1 MHMSGTLT
9 VSPFPK
15 LATYPHVALSCF
27 VSPCADS
34 LSMPMSDALPLHPF
48 STYLFLP

>member
-15 LATYPHVALSCF
+15 LATYPHGALSCF
-27 VSPCADS
+27 VSQCAES
-34 LSMPMSDALPLHPF
+34 LSMPMSNTLPLHPF
-48 STYLFLP
+48 RTSLFLP